1 MSLDHTAAGLCWSNA
16 GILVM
21 EDGLI
26 YRRTIAGRSWRSN
39 LGAAAPAPSR
49 ASVIL
54 WALASVAVT
63 ALLIA
68 SPAET
73 AAAMAGF

>member
-1 MSLDHTAAGLCWSNA
+1 MSLDHTAVGMCWSNA

-26 YRRTIAGRSWRSN
+26 CRRAVAGRGWRSN
-39 LGAAAPAPSR
+39 LGAAASAPSR
-49 ASVIL
+49 ASVVL
-54 WALASVAVT
+54 WALAGIAVT

>member
-26 YRRTIAGRSWRSN
+26 YRRAIAGRGWRGN

-49 ASVIL
+49 ASGIL
-54 WALASVAVT
+54 WALAGVAVT